1 MKRLVYIIILLMLAI
16 CFVSCRTQ
24 YIPVE
29 SVRTEYKTRDSI
41 RYDSIYQ
48 RDSIYTLVKGDTV
61 YQYRYKYLYRYLTTN
76 RTDTILKNDSIR
88 VPYPVEKKLN
98 RWQSIKMELG
108 GWAFGIIILFILII
122 IGRIIFKSKIIS
134 IFVYGWGYLLYHLST
149 EVARF

>member
-41 RYDSIYQ
+41 RLDSIYQ
-48 RDSIYTLVKGDTV
+48 RDSIYMLIKDDTV

-88 VPYPVEKKLN
+88 VPYPVEKELN
-98 RWQSIKMELG
+98 RWEKVKMELG
-108 GWAFGIIILFILII
+108 GWAFGIIILFTLII
-122 IGRIIFKSKIIS
+122 IGQIIFKSKK
-134 IFVYGWGYLLYHLST
+134 
-149 EVARF
+149 

>member
-1 MKRLVYIIILLMLAI
+1 MKRLIYIIILLILAI

-41 RYDSIYQ
+41 RFDSIYQ

-76 RTDTILKNDSIR
+76 RTDTILKHDSIPI
-88 VPYPVEKKLN
+88 PYPVEKQLS
-98 RWQSIKMELG
+98 RWQTIKMELG
-108 GWAFGIIILFILII
+108 GWAFGIIILFTLII
-122 IGRIIFKSKIIS
+122 IGQIIFKSKK
-134 IFVYGWGYLLYHLST
+134 
-149 EVARF
+149 